1 MCRMITVTMIQ
12 QVRHGLELCRRL
24 FTRHIYRG
32 HVQRLMKALDLD
44 SHLSRYYYRLISQID
59 LHLSDTTATKYQVA
73 FGDRT
78 ATFYASTPIE
88 HDRFDDGSIDT
99 EGNEATVLRDLFGEL
114 RPDDVFY
121 DVGANIGL
129 YSCFVGQEN
138 DLVIGFEPHPKSAAR
153 LQENLAANK
162 VNGTVHQAALSDT
175 NGNASFD
182 VRRDTAG
189 GMGVLHETGNL
200 SVSMRTLDRVVST
213 EDLPLPNVVK
223 VDIDGEE
230 VNFLHGAQDV
240 LSSDATRL
248 IYFEVHPANIEKRGQ
263 HVENITD
270 ILTGYGFSSFEEFGR
285 DGEGAYH
292 LKAAKPPN

>member
-1 MCRMITVTMIQ
+1 MMNLAMIQ
-12 QVRHGLELCRRL
+12 QARHGLESCRRL

-32 HVQRLMKALDLD
+32 RVQRLMKALDLD
-44 SHLSRYYYRLISQID
+44 SHLSRHYYQLISQID
-59 LHLSDTTATKYQVA
+59 RYLSDTTATKCQVA
-73 FGDRT
+73 FDDRT

-99 EGNEATVLRDLFGEL
+99 EGDEATVLRDLFDEL
-114 RPDDVFY
+114 RPNDVFY

-129 YSCFVGQEN
+129 YSCFVGQESG
-138 DLVIGFEPHPKSAAR
+138 LVIGFEPHPKSAAR

-175 NGNASFD
+175 NGNTGFD

-189 GMGVLHETGNL
+189 GMGVLHETGDL
-200 SVSMRTLDRVVST
+200 SVSMRTLDHVVST
-213 EDLPLPNVVK
+213 KELPLPNVVK

-263 HVENITD
+263 HVEDITD
-270 ILTGYGFSSFEEFGR
+270 LLSRYGFSSFEEVGR
-285 DGEGAYH
+285 DSEGAYH